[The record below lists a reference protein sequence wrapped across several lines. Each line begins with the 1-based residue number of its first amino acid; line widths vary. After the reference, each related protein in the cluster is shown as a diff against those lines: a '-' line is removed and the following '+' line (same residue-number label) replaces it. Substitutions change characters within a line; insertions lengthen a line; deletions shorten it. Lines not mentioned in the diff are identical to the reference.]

1 MPSSEL
7 VTFTVPSR
15 MLMYCA
21 SIPSFDSVM
30 FRVPPEISS
39 TRSALKPSSPAEMF
53 TVPPLRRTQPR
64 LPSVSLVALMPSL
77 VAVTVTVPS
86 RIST

>member
-1 MPSSEL
+1 MLYEALIPSSEL

-21 SIPSFDSVM
+21 SIPSFAWVI
-30 FRVPPEISS
+30 FRVPPEIST

-53 TVPPLRRTQPR
+53 TIPPLRRTQPR
-64 LPSVSLVALMPSL
+64 LPSLSLVALIPS
-77 VAVTVTVPS
+77 
-86 RIST
+86 